1 MGNNTNQKAR
11 HQQRQE
17 RWKRYVHKGQKTHD
31 ASSNVHYGENLH
43 QGAQLPYEHYAR
55 DVKPKDKSEKFNNF
69 LFNAVIVVIFIIFF
83 AVSMIMLSGHTG
95 GHSRVEKRLQASRS
109 SETLKTQ
116 KALQFDDKKALTEET
131 WVPAQVDDDKFSLTF
146 PTDPTRKTYKGL
158 YTEEYM
164 AETDD
169 SYVYVKKDPIMP
181 VVVGAENIGEEDY
194 YRYAIESTCDLMS
207 KKANK
212 TVSESDIER
221 RSYNGRPAG
230 YITFVDDSGNTVIA
244 TSVTTVSLFIKART
258 QERANEIFSTFQVK

>member
-1 MGNNTNQKAR
+1 MGNNTNQKA
-11 HQQRQE
+11 RQE
-17 RWKRYVHKGQKTHD
+17 RWKRYVHKRQKTHE

-43 QGAQLPYEHYAR
+43 QGAQLPYEYWDRNA
-55 DVKPKDKSEKFNNF
+55 KPKDKSEKFNNF
-69 LFNAVIVVIFIIFF
+69 LFNAVIIAIFIIFF

-158 YTEEYM
+158 YTEEYT

-181 VVVGAENIGEEDY
+181 VVEGAENIGEEDY
-194 YRYAIESTCDLMS
+194 YRYAIESTCDLVS

-258 QERANEIFSTFQVK
+258 QERASEIFSTFQVK

>member
-1 MGNNTNQKAR
+1 MGNNTNQKA
-11 HQQRQE
+11 RQE
-17 RWKRYVHKGQKTHD
+17 RWKRYVHKGQKTHE

-43 QGAQLPYEHYAR
+43 QGAQLPYEYWDRNA
-55 DVKPKDKSEKFNNF
+55 KPKDKSEKFNNF

-95 GHSRVEKRLQASRS
+95 GHARRARTDQVD
-109 SETLKTQ
+109 TKTQ
-116 KALQFDDKKALTEET
+116 KALQFDGRKAYTEET

-181 VVVGAENIGEEDY
+181 VVEGAENIGEEDY
-194 YRYAIESTCDLMS
+194 YRYAIESTCDLVS

-244 TSVTTVSLFIKART
+244 TSVTTVSLFIKAHT
-258 QERANEIFSTFQVK
+258 QERASEIFSTFQVK